1 MKKII
6 TTLFLIFSM
15 ISFAEKAS
23 NFELKDQYDINHTL
37 TEYKGKVILLNFWI
51 NYCQPCKEKLPIIE
65 SLYKEYSEN
74 KKDIIILGINKEKPN
89 KVKKFLKQN
98 NYSFPTL
105 IDKDSQVVEK
115 YSVKFVPTSFIIN
128 KNGDI
133 VGQITENLTID
144 QIKEKLDKAKKF
156 N

>member
-23 NFELKDQYDINHTL
+23 NFELRDQYDTNHTL

-51 NYCQPCKEKLPIIE
+51 NYCQPCQEKLPIIE
-65 SLYKEYSEN
+65 NLYKEYGEN
-74 KKDIIILGINKEKPN
+74 KKDIIILGINKEKTN
-89 KVKKFLKQN
+89 KVKKFLKKN

-115 YSVKFVPTSFIIN
+115 YSVKFVPTSFIIDR
-128 KNGDI
+128 NGDI
-133 VGQITENLTID
+133 VEQITENLTID
-144 QIKEKLDKAKKF
+144 QIKEKIDKAKKF